1 MKTKKPSRDSAIPFV
16 NRHGHTLRL
25 SGRMTLGELFKTG
38 FVRVGLVK
46 PGTPMLEGE
55 WKAVDLPK

>member
-1 MKTKKPSRDSAIPFV
+1 M
-16 NRHGHTLRL
+16 
-25 SGRMTLGELFKTG
+25 G
-38 FVRVGLVK
+38 FVRVSLVK